1 MVGTGGWG
9 LEEIGWWEGRR
20 SASQI
25 RYWRGHLDAMLDSR
39 ELGSV
44 LLIALLRSVTRQ
56 IRRDWFPNRE
66 ILECFEHLSTDG
78 GCRAVVLSGAG
89 KNFTAGRREGRG
101 GGGGGGLYS
110 IQSTKPS
117 TGSQG

>member
-1 MVGTGGWG
+1 
-9 LEEIGWWEGRR
+9 
-20 SASQI
+20 
-25 RYWRGHLDAMLDSR
+25 MLDSR

-101 GGGGGGLYS
+101 GGGGGEDCTLYKAQNHLLVPRARFDGFCRVLQF
-110 IQSTKPS
+110 IN
-117 TGSQG
+117 GR